1 MQFLQKKKKK
11 MNRFTAYVCNLC
23 LKLKTLRKTLILA
36 NFRSSYRNGSKS
48 NFNHEISCHIFY
60 VKFNINFRIRKN
72 SSYKRKNRN
81 PSFNLTR
88 RTNTTSIH
96 VLSNHP
102 LWNQNRSRTTL
113 VSHLP
118 PFPESIRYKSSLFAA
133 VYIRQWRRFAT
144 RLMEM
149 KSPGTISI
157 SRIFSREV
165 ASFDQ
170 LMHHRDGFALESR

>member
-48 NFNHEISCHIFY
+48 NFNHISCHIFY
-60 VKFNINFRIRKN
+60 VKFNLNFRIRKN

-81 PSFNLTR
+81 SSFTR
-88 RTNTTSIH
+88 RTNSTTSIH

-157 SRIFSREV
+157 SRIFSREA
-165 ASFDQ
+165 ASFGQ
-170 LMHHRDGFALESR
+170 LMRHRDGFALEIR